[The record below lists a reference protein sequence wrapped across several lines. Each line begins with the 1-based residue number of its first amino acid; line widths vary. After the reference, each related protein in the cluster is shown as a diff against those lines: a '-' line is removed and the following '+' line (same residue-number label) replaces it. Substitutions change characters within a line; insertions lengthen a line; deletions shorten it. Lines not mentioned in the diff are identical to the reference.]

1 MITMKKIRFSAIT
14 AILLSLIACSPKVP
28 DAATQ
33 TAKNSSP
40 ATVIEDVKPENAW
53 HYFTS
58 EDKMSGDTV
67 YFANVHSSN
76 TVDFAFPYNGEQTAS
91 VTLTSDSRPKK
102 SVMFSIE
109 KGQILCQSY
118 QDCLVQVRFD
128 DSPPA
133 YYKAVGASDQS
144 TTTIHFRDGDKFFK
158 ELQKAKRLRI
168 AAEMYQEG
176 SPVFEFDVSAFDLQQ
191 FLPKK

>member
-1 MITMKKIRFSAIT
+1 MIVMIKIKISAIT
-14 AILLSLIACSPKVP
+14 VILLSLIACSPKAP
-28 DAATQ
+28 DATTQAAT
-33 TAKNSSP
+33 NSSP
-40 ATVIEDVKPENAW
+40 AAVIEAVKPVDAW

-67 YFANVHSSN
+67 YFANLHSSN
-76 TVDFAFPYNGEQTAS
+76 TVDFAFPYNGEQNAS
-91 VTLTSDSRPKK
+91 VTLMSDSRPKK
-102 SVMFSIE
+102 SAMFSIK

-128 DSPPA
+128 DSPPG

-144 TTTIHFRDGDKFFK
+144 TTTIHFRDGDKFFQ
-158 ELQKAKRLRI
+158 ELKKAKRLRI

-176 SPVFEFDVSAFDLQQ
+176 SPVFEFDVSAFDLQK

>member
-1 MITMKKIRFSAIT
+1 MISMTTIRLSAIT
-14 AILLSLIACSPKVP
+14 AILLSLIACSPKAP
-28 DAATQ
+28 DANTQ
-33 TAKNSSP
+33 AAANSSP
-40 ATVIEDVKPENAW
+40 VAAVAEVKPESPW
-53 HYFTS
+53 YYFTN
-58 EDKMSGDTV
+58 EDKMSGDMV

-76 TVDFAFPYNGEQTAS
+76 TVDFAFPYNGVQTAS
-91 VTLTSDSRPKK
+91 LTLTSDSRPKK

-128 DSPPA
+128 DNPPG
-133 YYKAVGASDQS
+133 YYKAVGSSDQS

-176 SPVFEFDVSAFDLQQ
+176 SPVFEFDVGTFDLQK